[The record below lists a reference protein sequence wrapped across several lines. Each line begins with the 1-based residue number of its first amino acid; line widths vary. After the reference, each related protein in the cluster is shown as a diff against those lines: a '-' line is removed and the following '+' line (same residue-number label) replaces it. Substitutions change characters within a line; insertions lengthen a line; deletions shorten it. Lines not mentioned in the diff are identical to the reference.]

1 MFQYRH
7 KDTGVI
13 INTPARVES
22 PNWLEVVPEK
32 TAPKTPAKKKTTTR
46 KKVQKDGDDVHND

>member
-1 MFQYRH
+1 MFKYRH

-22 PNWLEVVPEK
+22 PNWLEVVPE

-46 KKVQKDGDDVHND
+46 KKVQKDGDVHND